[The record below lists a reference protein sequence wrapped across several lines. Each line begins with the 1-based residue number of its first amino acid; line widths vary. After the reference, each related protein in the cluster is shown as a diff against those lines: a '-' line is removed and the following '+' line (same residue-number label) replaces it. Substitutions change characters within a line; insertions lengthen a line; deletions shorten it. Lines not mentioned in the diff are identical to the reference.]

1 MTDILL
7 THSYF
12 AEGDLANGKVIRPYP
27 PLVPLYVSSHL
38 KRRGFAV
45 EVLDT
50 TFMVRADA
58 LAALRASR
66 ASVIAVHANLMA
78 RANTVALIR
87 AAKASGAVV
96 TVGGQEPT
104 SYAEEYI
111 AHGADIVIHGEGE
124 QTLADLIS
132 HVAQH
137 GLTRL
142 ERIDGISYRDDEGQ
156 VRRTAPRALIADLDA
171 QPFPDRAAVD
181 MTRYFDAWQRIHGK
195 RSVSLLAA
203 RGCPYECNWC
213 SHGLYGRSHRRR
225 SPENVVAEIL
235 HLRDTYGPDHLFFS
249 DDVFTLNAKWLE
261 AYATEMRRHGLRYPF
276 ETITREDR
284 LDEKVVDLLAELGC
298 HRLWVGAESGSQRI
312 LDAMKRRTDA
322 LRMREMIALLKER
335 GIRTGTFVMVGY
347 EGESWADLDET
358 ARHLRLAQADEVLTT
373 IVHPIKGTA
382 YYDQVKDRIAGG
394 GVWSESNDR
403 DLTVRGRRSRRFYRF
418 AQHWLS
424 AQSRL
429 GRGTLLRRTK
439 TRVKSVLS
447 RLAMYATRFEVE
459 NG

>member
-96 TVGGQEPT
+96 TVSGQEPT